1 VIKIKKAV
9 GQALSYLP
17 VYGVRMKDEQ
27 HRFLMLS
34 GQFPGRLTAEQTA
47 WLLNCQTHDMP
58 GLIAA
63 RLIKPLG
70 NPPPNGIKFFATAD
84 IIELTKDRSR
94 LVKITIAINDHWR
107 KMNVNKRR
115 RSMVETESA
124 NSTQRAND

>member
-1 VIKIKKAV
+1 
-9 GQALSYLP
+9 
-17 VYGVRMKDEQ
+17 MNDER

-34 GQFPGRLTAEQTA
+34 GQLPGRLTAEQTA

-70 NPPPNGIKFFATAD
+70 NPPPNGIKFFSTAD
-84 IIELTKDRSR
+84 IVELTKDRSR
-94 LVKITIAINDHWR
+94 LVKITIAINDYWR

-115 RSMVETESA
+115 RSMVETENA